1 MLASEE
7 GRAFSGR
14 AGRLVTPVEL
24 GFIMEDM
31 KVSGLKQRRLREML
45 KFFYRNWTELADGA
59 DDDDRWLIPGEEAD
73 THALLKDVLRFTG
86 GILEPEASAMAVRFL
101 LACPEVLASAQR
113 AHVLVDDYQMH
124 SRASQHLANLLARDS
139 VIVAADPAAV
149 AEVFDSYPYGEG
161 IGEFTQANEGCE
173 RIVLNESYAC
183 AAAARAASRLRA
195 SLDAGAAP
203 LGDAEAE
210 SDAPSPSQSASSAT
224 SGTTATPTVPDRAA
238 IAASFTAL
246 KATDPAAEMASVA
259 DAVQTALEAGA
270 DPSSIYV
277 LAFHPAWERRVA
289 RVLEARGIATA
300 TPVRGRVA
308 AGDYRD
314 LDRCAA
320 ARLLTALALV
330 ANAHDALAWRAWCGF
345 GDYLANSAVFADMR
359 AEADEQGKDLVA
371 MLDEVAAAAP
381 EEGFPGTGI
390 GRVLDAYRTGR
401 TLIEQA
407 QGLEGD
413 ELIGALASAL
423 NLTGENGEH
432 AMQLVRALTAPE
444 PKPVVSTSDTSSDA
458 NAPVPAPS
466 NAVAP
471 TSSETDT
478 AAPSDAQTL
487 IARARN
493 RMSAPAFEAA
503 EGCVLVGDSAHL
515 TGRAPAM
522 LVLAGFT
529 NGFFPTRDFF
539 DATVTTPD
547 KQKLVRAT
555 DTRRLYAAAG
565 KATQRLIASWFT
577 STSLVEAETLKLE
590 IARAKLRRGERIAVT
605 TPSIYLAEIDP
616 AAEPS
621 APGLPG
627 DSQAPGDAAAAPS
640 SLNHFEEATR
650 PPRSLP
656 SRTLRVGT
664 AALAA
669 HVGPGFHSPAG
680 AGARQ
685 ESPTGAGTHQK
696 LPPRPTFIK
705 KAPARGGSRCKGSGE
720 REPPPNGGFSV
731 FRFYPTARKRW
742 GLLP

>member
-1 MLASEE
+1 MTLELAPTPTAVLIEGGVGCGKTAALITRVATLLEDGAAPEDMLVLTATPDAARVLAARLIEVVGERGGAVEVTCTRDVALGMLASEE

-45 KFFYRNWTELADGA
+45 KFFYRNWTELAGGA

-149 AEVFDSYPYGEG
+149 VEVFDSYPYGEG

-183 AAAARAASRLRA
+183 AAAARAASRLRT

-210 SDAPSPSQSASSAT
+210 SDAPLPSQSASSAT

-289 RVLEARGIATA
+289 RALEARGIATA

-345 GDYLANSAVFADMR
+345 DDYLANSAVFADMR
-359 AEADEQGKDLVA
+359 AEADEQGKDLGA

-381 EEGFPGTGI
+381 AESFPGTGI
-390 GRVLDAYRTGR
+390 GRVLDAYRAGR
-401 TLIEQA
+401 TLIEQV

-413 ELIGALASAL
+413 ELIGAIASAL
-423 NLTGENGEH
+423 NLTGESGEH
-432 AMQLVRALTAPE
+432 AIQLVRALTAPE
-444 PKPVVSTSDTSSDA
+444 PKPAVSAIDTSFGTS
-458 NAPVPAPS
+458 VPAP
-466 NAVAP
+466 AP
-471 TSSETDT
+471 D
-478 AAPSDAQTL
+478 DAQTL
-487 IARARN
+487 ITRARN
-493 RMSAPAFEAA
+493 RMSAPVFEAT
-503 EGCVLVGDSAHL
+503 EGCVLIGDSAHL
-515 TGRAPAM
+515 TGRTPTT
-522 LVLAGFT
+522 LVLTGFV
-529 NGFFPTRDFF
+529 NGFFPTRDYF

-555 DTRRLYAAAG
+555 DTRRLYTAAG

-605 TPSIYLAEIDP
+605 TPSIYLTEIDP
-616 AAEPS
+616 ATEPS
-621 APGLPG
+621 IPELPG
-627 DSQAPGDAAAAPS
+627 DSQAPRDAAAATS
-640 SLNHFEEATR
+640 S
-650 PPRSLP
+650 
-656 SRTLRVGT
+656 
-664 AALAA
+664 
-669 HVGPGFHSPAG
+669 
-680 AGARQ
+680 
-685 ESPTGAGTHQK
+685 
-696 LPPRPTFIK
+696 
-705 KAPARGGSRCKGSGE
+705 
-720 REPPPNGGFSV
+720 
-731 FRFYPTARKRW
+731 
-742 GLLP
+742 

>member
-1 MLASEE
+1 M
-7 GRAFSGR
+7 
-14 AGRLVTPVEL
+14 
-24 GFIMEDM
+24 
-31 KVSGLKQRRLREML
+31 
-45 KFFYRNWTELADGA
+45 
-59 DDDDRWLIPGEEAD
+59 
-73 THALLKDVLRFTG
+73 
-86 GILEPEASAMAVRFL
+86 
-101 LACPEVLASAQR
+101 
-113 AHVLVDDYQMH
+113 
-124 SRASQHLANLLARDS
+124 
-139 VIVAADPAAV
+139 
-149 AEVFDSYPYGEG
+149 
-161 IGEFTQANEGCE
+161 
-173 RIVLNESYAC
+173 
-183 AAAARAASRLRA
+183 
-195 SLDAGAAP
+195 
-203 LGDAEAE
+203 
-210 SDAPSPSQSASSAT
+210 
-224 SGTTATPTVPDRAA
+224 
-238 IAASFTAL
+238 
-246 KATDPAAEMASVA
+246 
-259 DAVQTALEAGA
+259 
-270 DPSSIYV
+270 

-289 RVLEARGIATA
+289 RALEARGIATA

-359 AEADEQGKDLVA
+359 AEADARNQSLVA
-371 MLDEVAAAAP
+371 MLNEVAAAAP

-478 AAPSDAQTL
+478 AAPSDARTL

-515 TGRAPAM
+515 TGHAPAT
-522 LVLAGFT
+522 LVLVGFV
-529 NGFFPTRDFF
+529 NGFFPMRDFF

-565 KATQRLIASWFT
+565 KATQRLAASWFT
-577 STSLVEAETLKLE
+577 SIGLVEAETLKLE
-590 IARAKLRRGERIAVT
+590 IGRVKLRRGERIAVT
-605 TPSIYLAEIDP
+605 TPSIYLTDIDPGAEIRT
-616 AAEPS
+616 AEV
-621 APGLPG
+621 AK
-627 DSQAPGDAAAAPS
+627 AAATAPS
-640 SLNHFEEATR
+640 S
-650 PPRSLP
+650 
-656 SRTLRVGT
+656 
-664 AALAA
+664 
-669 HVGPGFHSPAG
+669 
-680 AGARQ
+680 
-685 ESPTGAGTHQK
+685 
-696 LPPRPTFIK
+696 
-705 KAPARGGSRCKGSGE
+705 
-720 REPPPNGGFSV
+720 
-731 FRFYPTARKRW
+731 
-742 GLLP
+742 

>member
-1 MLASEE
+1 MTLELAPTPTAVLVEGGVGCGKTTALIARAATLLEDGAVPKDIMVLAATPDAARVLAARLTEAAGERGSAIEVTCAREVALGLLASEE

-14 AGRLVTPVEL
+14 AGRLVTPIEL

-31 KVSGLKQRRLREML
+31 KTSGLKQRRLREML
-45 KFFYRNWTELADGA
+45 KFFYRNWTELAGGA

-149 AEVFDSYPYGEG
+149 VEVFDSYPYGEG

-173 RIVLNESYAC
+173 RIVLNESHAC

-195 SLDAGAAP
+195 LLDAGAAP
-203 LGDAEAE
+203 LGDAGAE
-210 SDAPSPSQSASSAT
+210 SDASSPSQSASSAT
-224 SGTTATPTVPDRAA
+224 SGTTAAPTLPDRAA
-238 IAASFTAL
+238 TAASFTAL
-246 KATDPAAEMASVA
+246 EATDPAAEMASVA
-259 DAVQTALEAGA
+259 DAVQTALEARA

-289 RVLEARGIATA
+289 RALEARGIATA

-359 AEADEQGKDLVA
+359 TEADAQNQSLGA

-381 EEGFPGTGI
+381 AEGFPGTGI
-390 GRVLDAYRTGR
+390 GRVLDAYRAGR
-401 TLIEQA
+401 TLIEQV

-413 ELIGALASAL
+413 ELIGAIASAL
-423 NLTGENGEH
+423 NLTGESGEH
-432 AMQLVRALTAPE
+432 AIQLVRALTAPE
-444 PKPVVSTSDTSSDA
+444 PKPAVSAIDTSFGTS
-458 NAPVPAPS
+458 VPAP
-466 NAVAP
+466 AP
-471 TSSETDT
+471 D
-478 AAPSDAQTL
+478 DAQTL
-487 IARARN
+487 ITRARN
-493 RMSAPAFEAA
+493 RMSAPVFEAT
-503 EGCVLVGDSAHL
+503 EGCVLIGDSAHL
-515 TGRAPAM
+515 TGRTPTT
-522 LVLAGFT
+522 LVLTGFV
-529 NGFFPTRDFF
+529 NGFFPTRDYF

-555 DTRRLYAAAG
+555 DTRRLYTAAG

-640 SLNHFEEATR
+640 S
-650 PPRSLP
+650 
-656 SRTLRVGT
+656 
-664 AALAA
+664 
-669 HVGPGFHSPAG
+669 
-680 AGARQ
+680 
-685 ESPTGAGTHQK
+685 
-696 LPPRPTFIK
+696 
-705 KAPARGGSRCKGSGE
+705 
-720 REPPPNGGFSV
+720 
-731 FRFYPTARKRW
+731 
-742 GLLP
+742 

>member
-1 MLASEE
+1 MTLELAPTPTAVLIEGGVGCGKTAALITRVATLLEDGAAPEDMLVLTATPDAARILAARLIEVVGERGDAVEVTCARDVALGLLASEE
-7 GRAFSGR
+7 GRTFSGR

-45 KFFYRNWTELADGA
+45 KFFYRNWTELAGGA

-149 AEVFDSYPYGEG
+149 VEVFDSYPYGEG

-173 RIVLNESYAC
+173 RIVLNESHAC

-246 KATDPAAEMASVA
+246 EATDPAAEMASVA

-289 RVLEARGIATA
+289 RALEARGIATA

-359 AEADEQGKDLVA
+359 AEADARNQSLVA

-401 TLIEQA
+401 ALIERA

-413 ELIGALASAL
+413 ELIGALADAL
-423 NLTGENGEH
+423 DLAAEERERT
-432 AMQLVRALTAPE
+432 MQLARALTAPA
-444 PKPVVSTSDTSSDA
+444 PGSDGSGADTPCGTAPSTFDSPDATASTSPDA
-458 NAPVPAPS
+458 AI
-466 NAVAP
+466 
-471 TSSETDT
+471 
-478 AAPSDAQTL
+478 AAPSDARAL
-487 IARARN
+487 IARARR
-493 RMSAPAFEAA
+493 RMNAPIFENP
-503 EGCVLVGDSAHL
+503 EGRVLVGDSAHL

-529 NGFFPTRDFF
+529 NGFFPARDFF

-565 KATQRLIASWFT
+565 KATQRVAASWFT
-577 STSLVEAETLKLE
+577 SIGLVEAETLKLE
-590 IARAKLRRGERIAVT
+590 IGRVKLRRGERIAVT
-605 TPSIYLAEIDP
+605 TPSIYLTDIDPGAEIRTAE
-616 AAEPS
+616 AAET
-621 APGLPG
+621 
-627 DSQAPGDAAAAPS
+627 AAPS
-640 SLNHFEEATR
+640 S
-650 PPRSLP
+650 
-656 SRTLRVGT
+656 
-664 AALAA
+664 
-669 HVGPGFHSPAG
+669 
-680 AGARQ
+680 
-685 ESPTGAGTHQK
+685 
-696 LPPRPTFIK
+696 
-705 KAPARGGSRCKGSGE
+705 
-720 REPPPNGGFSV
+720 
-731 FRFYPTARKRW
+731 
-742 GLLP
+742 

>member
-1 MLASEE
+1 MTLELAPTPTAVLIEGGVGCGKTAALITRVATLLEDGAAPEDMLVLTATPDAARVLAARLIEVVGERGGAVEVTCTRDVALGMLASEE

-45 KFFYRNWTELADGA
+45 KFFYRNWTELAGGA

-139 VIVAADPAAV
+139 VIVAADPAAAV
-149 AEVFDSYPYGEG
+149 EVFDSYPYGEG

-183 AAAARAASRLRA
+183 AAAARAASRLRT

-289 RVLEARGIATA
+289 RALEARGIATA

-345 GDYLANSAVFADMR
+345 DDYLANSAVFADMR
-359 AEADEQGKDLVA
+359 AEADEQGKDLGA

-381 EEGFPGTGI
+381 AESFPGTGI
-390 GRVLDAYRTGR
+390 GRVLDAYRAGR
-401 TLIEQA
+401 TLIEQV

-413 ELIGALASAL
+413 ELIGAIASAL
-423 NLTGENGEH
+423 NLTGESGEH
-432 AMQLVRALTAPE
+432 AIQLVRALTAPE
-444 PKPVVSTSDTSSDA
+444 PKPAVSAIDTSFGTS
-458 NAPVPAPS
+458 VPAP
-466 NAVAP
+466 AP
-471 TSSETDT
+471 D
-478 AAPSDAQTL
+478 DAQTL
-487 IARARN
+487 ITRARN
-493 RMSAPAFEAA
+493 RMSAPVFEAT
-503 EGCVLVGDSAHL
+503 EGCVLIGDSAHL
-515 TGRAPAM
+515 TGRTPTT
-522 LVLAGFT
+522 LVLTGFV
-529 NGFFPTRDFF
+529 NGFFPTRDYF

-555 DTRRLYAAAG
+555 DTRRLYTAAG

-605 TPSIYLAEIDP
+605 TPSIYLTEIDP
-616 AAEPS
+616 ATEPS
-621 APGLPG
+621 IPELPG
-627 DSQAPGDAAAAPS
+627 DSQAPRDAAAATS
-640 SLNHFEEATR
+640 S
-650 PPRSLP
+650 
-656 SRTLRVGT
+656 
-664 AALAA
+664 
-669 HVGPGFHSPAG
+669 
-680 AGARQ
+680 
-685 ESPTGAGTHQK
+685 
-696 LPPRPTFIK
+696 
-705 KAPARGGSRCKGSGE
+705 
-720 REPPPNGGFSV
+720 
-731 FRFYPTARKRW
+731 
-742 GLLP
+742 

>member
-1 MLASEE
+1 MTLELAPTPTAVLIEGGVGCGKTAALIARAAALLEDGMAPEDMLMLAATPDAARVLAARLIEVVGERGVAIEVTCTRDVALGLLASEE

-14 AGRLVTPVEL
+14 AGRLVTPLEL

-31 KVSGLKQRRLREML
+31 KTSGLKQRRLREML
-45 KFFYRNWTELADGA
+45 KFFYRNWTELAGGA
-59 DDDDRWLIPGEEAD
+59 EDDDGWLIPGEEAD
-73 THALLKDVLRFTG
+73 VHALLKDALRFTG
-86 GILEPEASAMAVRFL
+86 GILEPEAAAMAVRFL
-101 LACPEVLASAQR
+101 LARPDALADAQRTCVLA
-113 AHVLVDDYQMH
+113 DDYQMH

-139 VIVAADPAAV
+139 ITVAADPTAV
-149 AEVFDSYPYGEG
+149 VEVFDSYPYGEG

-173 RIVLNESYAC
+173 RIVLNESHAC

-203 LGDAEAE
+203 LRDTETE
-210 SDAPSPSQSASSAT
+210 DDVPSPSQSASSASRDT
-224 SGTTATPTVPDRAA
+224 AATPAIPDRVAA
-238 IAASFTAL
+238 AASF
-246 KATDPAAEMASVA
+246 ATLETDDPAAEM
-259 DAVQTALEAGA
+259 DAVANAVQAALEAGA
-270 DPSSIYV
+270 DPSSVYV

-289 RVLEARGIATA
+289 RALEARGIATA

-320 ARLLTALALV
+320 ARLLTALALI
-330 ANAHDALAWRAWCGF
+330 ADPADALAWRAWCGF

-444 PKPVVSTSDTSSDA
+444 PEPVVSTSDTSSDA

-466 NAVAP
+466 IAVAP

-487 IARARN
+487 IARVRN

-529 NGFFPTRDFF
+529 NGFFPPRDFF

-565 KATQRLIASWFT
+565 KATQRLAASWFT
-577 STSLVEAETLKLE
+577 SIGLVEAETLKLE
-590 IARAKLRRGERIAVT
+590 IGRVKLRRGERIAVT
-605 TPSIYLAEIDP
+605 TPSIYLADIDP
-616 AAEPS
+616 GAES
-621 APGLPG
+621 RTVEVAK
-627 DSQAPGDAAAAPS
+627 AAATAPS
-640 SLNHFEEATR
+640 S
-650 PPRSLP
+650 
-656 SRTLRVGT
+656 
-664 AALAA
+664 
-669 HVGPGFHSPAG
+669 
-680 AGARQ
+680 
-685 ESPTGAGTHQK
+685 
-696 LPPRPTFIK
+696 
-705 KAPARGGSRCKGSGE
+705 
-720 REPPPNGGFSV
+720 
-731 FRFYPTARKRW
+731 
-742 GLLP
+742 

>member
-1 MLASEE
+1 MTLELAPTPTAVLIEGGVGCGKTAALIARAAALLEDGVAPEDMLMLAATPDAARVLAARLIEAVGERGGAIEVTCTRDVALGLLASEE

-45 KFFYRNWTELADGA
+45 KFFYRNWTELAGGA
-59 DDDDRWLIPGEEAD
+59 DDDGRWLIPGEEAD

-101 LACPEVLASAQR
+101 LTCPEVPASAQR
-113 AHVLVDDYQMH
+113 AHVLLDDYQMH

-149 AEVFDSYPYGEG
+149 VEVFDSYPYGEG

-173 RIVLNESYAC
+173 RLVLNESYAC

-195 SLDAGAAP
+195 SLDAGVAP

-224 SGTTATPTVPDRAA
+224 SGTTATPIVPDRAA
-238 IAASFTAL
+238 IDASFTAL
-246 KATDPAAEMASVA
+246 EATDPAAEMASVA

-289 RVLEARGIATA
+289 RALEARGIATA
-300 TPVRGRVA
+300 TPVRGYVA

-314 LDRCAA
+314 LDRCAP

-330 ANAHDALAWRAWCGF
+330 ADAHDALAWRAWCGF

-413 ELIGALASAL
+413 ELMGAIASAL
-423 NLTGENGEH
+423 NLTGESGEH
-432 AMQLVRALTAPE
+432 AIQLVRALTAPE
-444 PKPVVSTSDTSSDA
+444 PKPAVSAIDTSFGTS
-458 NAPVPAPS
+458 VPAP
-466 NAVAP
+466 AP
-471 TSSETDT
+471 D
-478 AAPSDAQTL
+478 DAQTL
-487 IARARN
+487 ITRARN
-493 RMSAPAFEAA
+493 RMSAPVFEAT
-503 EGCVLVGDSAHL
+503 EGCVLIGDSAHL
-515 TGRAPAM
+515 TGRTPTT
-522 LVLAGFT
+522 LVLTGFV
-529 NGFFPTRDFF
+529 NGFFPTRDYF

-555 DTRRLYAAAG
+555 DTRRLYTAAG

-616 AAEPS
+616 AGEPS

-640 SLNHFEEATR
+640 S
-650 PPRSLP
+650 
-656 SRTLRVGT
+656 
-664 AALAA
+664 
-669 HVGPGFHSPAG
+669 
-680 AGARQ
+680 
-685 ESPTGAGTHQK
+685 
-696 LPPRPTFIK
+696 
-705 KAPARGGSRCKGSGE
+705 
-720 REPPPNGGFSV
+720 
-731 FRFYPTARKRW
+731 
-742 GLLP
+742 

>member
-1 MLASEE
+1 MTLELAPTPTAVLIEGGVGCGKTAALITRVATLLEDGAAPEDMLVLTATPDAARVLAARLIEVVGERGGAVEVTCTRDVALGMLASEE

-45 KFFYRNWTELADGA
+45 KFFYRNWTELAGGA

-149 AEVFDSYPYGEG
+149 VEVFDSYPYGEG

-183 AAAARAASRLRA
+183 AAAARAASRLRT

-246 KATDPAAEMASVA
+246 KTTDPAAEMASVA

-289 RVLEARGIATA
+289 RALEARGIATA

-345 GDYLANSAVFADMR
+345 DDYLANSAVFADMR
-359 AEADEQGKDLVA
+359 AEADEQGKDLGA

-381 EEGFPGTGI
+381 AESFPGTGI
-390 GRVLDAYRTGR
+390 GRVLDAYRAGR
-401 TLIEQA
+401 TLIEQV

-413 ELIGALASAL
+413 ELIGAIASAL
-423 NLTGENGEH
+423 NLTGESGEH
-432 AMQLVRALTAPE
+432 AIQLVRALTAPE
-444 PKPVVSTSDTSSDA
+444 PKPAVSAIDTSFGTS
-458 NAPVPAPS
+458 VPAP
-466 NAVAP
+466 AP
-471 TSSETDT
+471 D
-478 AAPSDAQTL
+478 DAQTL
-487 IARARN
+487 ITRARN
-493 RMSAPAFEAA
+493 RMSAPVFEAT
-503 EGCVLVGDSAHL
+503 EGCVLIGDSAHL
-515 TGRAPAM
+515 TGRTPTT
-522 LVLAGFT
+522 LVLTGFV
-529 NGFFPTRDFF
+529 NGFFPTRDYF

-555 DTRRLYAAAG
+555 DTRRLYTAAG

-605 TPSIYLAEIDP
+605 TPSIYLTEIDP
-616 AAEPS
+616 ATEPS
-621 APGLPG
+621 IPELPG
-627 DSQAPGDAAAAPS
+627 DSQAPRDAAAATS
-640 SLNHFEEATR
+640 S
-650 PPRSLP
+650 
-656 SRTLRVGT
+656 
-664 AALAA
+664 
-669 HVGPGFHSPAG
+669 
-680 AGARQ
+680 
-685 ESPTGAGTHQK
+685 
-696 LPPRPTFIK
+696 
-705 KAPARGGSRCKGSGE
+705 
-720 REPPPNGGFSV
+720 
-731 FRFYPTARKRW
+731 
-742 GLLP
+742 

>member
-1 MLASEE
+1 
-7 GRAFSGR
+7 
-14 AGRLVTPVEL
+14 
-24 GFIMEDM
+24 
-31 KVSGLKQRRLREML
+31 
-45 KFFYRNWTELADGA
+45 
-59 DDDDRWLIPGEEAD
+59 
-73 THALLKDVLRFTG
+73 
-86 GILEPEASAMAVRFL
+86 
-101 LACPEVLASAQR
+101 
-113 AHVLVDDYQMH
+113 
-124 SRASQHLANLLARDS
+124 
-139 VIVAADPAAV
+139 
-149 AEVFDSYPYGEG
+149 
-161 IGEFTQANEGCE
+161 
-173 RIVLNESYAC
+173 
-183 AAAARAASRLRA
+183 
-195 SLDAGAAP
+195 
-203 LGDAEAE
+203 
-210 SDAPSPSQSASSAT
+210 
-224 SGTTATPTVPDRAA
+224 
-238 IAASFTAL
+238 
-246 KATDPAAEMASVA
+246 MASVA
-259 DAVQTALEAGA
+259 DAVQIALEAGA

-640 SLNHFEEATR
+640 S
-650 PPRSLP
+650 
-656 SRTLRVGT
+656 
-664 AALAA
+664 
-669 HVGPGFHSPAG
+669 
-680 AGARQ
+680 
-685 ESPTGAGTHQK
+685 
-696 LPPRPTFIK
+696 
-705 KAPARGGSRCKGSGE
+705 
-720 REPPPNGGFSV
+720 
-731 FRFYPTARKRW
+731 
-742 GLLP
+742 